1 MFKHNRSIP
10 KFFVVLLLGMI
21 MCLVKTEGYAQMR
34 DSAAR
39 LHDPLTLS
47 LYAPQFAANPFAL
60 SPDPLCLPE
69 QKFSPID
76 TLHMSAWEKLWWG
89 RHGMMRLAFRLDE
102 QNPVNDL
109 RQMAKVRR
117 KMLSVHQ
124 VLGMA
129 TVASM
134 AVTIAGGYK
143 AANGKGGG
151 LHESSLPFTIGLYS
165 TTAFLALASPPKL
178 VSARNQWDTIRVHRL
193 LAVAHLAGMIITP
206 MLAPEEE
213 RTQVKWHR
221 ALGVATF
228 ATFSTSMLVLILF
241 H

>member
-1 MFKHNRSIP
+1 MFSTQYSAY
-10 KFFVVLLLGMI
+10 KFLAVLLLSAVT
-21 MCLVKTEGYAQMR
+21 CFVKTESYAQIR
-34 DSAAR
+34 DTTTRSN
-39 LHDPLTLS
+39 DPLTLA
-47 LYAPQFAANPFAL
+47 LRTPKFVANPFPISSYSL
-60 SPDPLCLPE
+60 RLPE
-69 QKFSPID
+69 QKFSPLD
-76 TLHMSAWEKLWWG
+76 TLHMSAWERLWWG
-89 RHGMMRLAFRLDE
+89 RHGVMRLAFKLDE

-109 RQMAKVRR
+109 RQIAKVRR
-117 KMLSVHQ
+117 KMLNIHQ

-134 AVTIAGGYK
+134 AVTVTGGFK
-143 AANGKGGG
+143 AVNGRGG

-178 VSARNQWDTIRVHRL
+178 VSSRQQWDSIRVHRL
-193 LAVAHLAGMIITP
+193 LAAAHLAGMIITP

-228 ATFSTSMLVLILF
+228 ATFSTSMLVVMIF

>member
-1 MFKHNRSIP
+1 MFRNNFLAH
-10 KFFVVLLLGMI
+10 KFLTVLLFSVVL
-21 MCLVKTEGYAQMR
+21 CLAKMEGYAQMR
-34 DSAAR
+34 DTVSRPNVSLTFSLRPTELATSPLAISS
-39 LHDPLTLS
+39 DPWRWR
-47 LYAPQFAANPFAL
+47 
-60 SPDPLCLPE
+60 E
-69 QKFSPID
+69 QKFSPVD
-76 TLHMSAWEKLWWG
+76 TLHMSAWERLWWG
-89 RHGMMRLAFRLDE
+89 RNGVMRLAFKLDA

-109 RQMAKVRR
+109 RQIAKVRR

-134 AVTIAGGYK
+134 AVTVAGGFK

-178 VSARNQWDTIRVHRL
+178 VPSRHEWDSIWLHRL
-193 LAVAHLAGMIITP
+193 LAAAHLAGMIITP

-228 ATFSTSMLVLILF
+228 ATFSTSMLVVMIF

>member
-1 MFKHNRSIP
+1 MFSIQYSVY
-10 KFFVVLLLGMI
+10 KFFAVLLLSAVT
-21 MCLVKTEGYAQMR
+21 CLVKTESYAQRR
-34 DSAAR
+34 DTASRPNAALR
-39 LHDPLTLS
+39 LS
-47 LYAPQFAANPFAL
+47 LHAPQLAVSPFAISSGL
-60 SPDPLCLPE
+60 WRWHE
-69 QKFSPID
+69 QKFSPVD
-76 TLHMSAWEKLWWG
+76 TLHMSAWERLWWG
-89 RHGMMRLAFRLDE
+89 RQGVMRLAFKLDE

-109 RQMAKVRR
+109 RQIATVRR

-124 VLGMA
+124 VLGLA

-134 AVTIAGGYK
+134 AVTVTGGFK
-143 AANGKGGG
+143 AVNGRGG

-178 VSARNQWDTIRVHRL
+178 VPSRQQWDSIRVHRL
-193 LAVAHLAGMIITP
+193 LAAVHLAGMIITP

-228 ATFSTSMLVLILF
+228 ATFSTSMLVVMIF

>member
-1 MFKHNRSIP
+1 MFENNCSVH
-10 KFFVVLLLGMI
+10 KFFAVLLLGAVT
-21 MCLVKTEGYAQMR
+21 CLIKTEGYAQLR
-34 DSAAR
+34 DSAAMPNE
-39 LHDPLTLS
+39 PLTLS
-47 LYAPQFAANPFAL
+47 LHAPQFAASPFAIA
-60 SPDPLCLPE
+60 SDPLRLTE
-69 QKFSPID
+69 QKFSPVD
-76 TLHMSAWEKLWWG
+76 TLQMSAWERLWWG
-89 RHGMMRLAFRLDE
+89 RHGMMRLAFKLDE

-109 RQMAKVRR
+109 RQMAKARR

-134 AVTIAGGYK
+134 AVTIAGGFK

-178 VSARNQWDTIRVHRL
+178 VPSRHQWDTIRVHRL

-228 ATFSTSMLVLILF
+228 ATFSTSMLVVILF